1 MDVRHWIRLGFGV
14 GYEGEAGF
22 RRALLS
28 RYRAVLSFVLLL
40 EVFLLLA
47 FSASD
52 LLWADWHEAAV
63 LWQWRLLPTLPTI
76 ALLAIALRR
85 AEDEQLYRVIRW
97 HALILGLA
105 IEGVIFSAWDMGI
118 PLPREGF
125 IITLLAIFAASGL
138 LLLDALVVT
147 GVLILTFVAVS
158 GWRYA
163 MDARWEMDLLFLLA
177 TWTLGGFS
185 TFVRDMSLRQI
196 HRTFLTLQQEA
207 TSDYLTETDNRRQ
220 LVRNLEQ
227 LWRRAQR
234 HGWTLAIMMADLDH
248 FKRINDEY
256 GHDEGD
262 KYLQAVASALSSSM
276 NRADDIVGR
285 YGGEE
290 FVLISVVKS
299 REEAERLCQRLVQEV
314 RELELPN
321 TASPGG
327 RQTVSIGCVVVG
339 PAGLQL
345 DWSMAVKLAD
355 MLLYLQKA
363 AGRDGYQI
371 ARV

>member
-1 MDVRHWIRLGFGV
+1 
-14 GYEGEAGF
+14 
-22 RRALLS
+22 
-28 RYRAVLSFVLLL
+28 
-40 EVFLLLA
+40 
-47 FSASD
+47 
-52 LLWADWHEAAV
+52 
-63 LWQWRLLPTLPTI
+63 
-76 ALLAIALRR
+76 
-85 AEDEQLYRVIRW
+85 
-97 HALILGLA
+97 
-105 IEGVIFSAWDMGI
+105 
-118 PLPREGF
+118 
-125 IITLLAIFAASGL
+125 
-138 LLLDALVVT
+138 
-147 GVLILTFVAVS
+147 
-158 GWRYA
+158 

-262 KYLQAVASALSSSM
+262 EYLQAVASALSSSM